1 MLRRNSNNHQETF
14 SGGRQA
20 IIRKEFMDYEVVSGI
35 PRGILVCRIKV
46 MKFSYYDMRNASY
59 QQLRVSGVTNITVE
73 KGDFFYSYSYAIK
86 IAIIGSNK
94 TK

>member
-1 MLRRNSNNHQETF
+1 
-14 SGGRQA
+14 
-20 IIRKEFMDYEVVSGI
+20 
-35 PRGILVCRIKV
+35 